1 MTHPILQAR
10 EERWAKK
17 LALVK
22 ALALRRPD
30 EPASLAVLT
39 LRMPASL
46 RASGR
51 SSAKALSLHSSFV
64 GELREQGIV
73 ILHEEFRVGD
83 DGPESYIGAAIE
95 PTALKR
101 MAVEWETRHPWGE
114 LADLDV
120 MDSSGN
126 PVVRQELG
134 FPPRTCLVCGEAAV
148 VCSAGRSHEPALVE
162 TRVEEIWGRPKKA
175 EAGEDSLIGRLALK
189 AALFEAAAWPKPG
202 LVDPVS
208 RGAHGDMDYFTFIS
222 SAIALE
228 PWFTEFA
235 RLGRLHRGEPADLF
249 PPLREAGKAAERDM
263 FRATGGV
270 NTHKG
275 LIFSLGLL
283 CAAAGRLAAAG
294 AIPDP
299 RTCAGYAAAIVGGI
313 TLRDFGETAS
323 GAVSGSA
330 TGSVGQRLYISEG
343 VRGIRGEAEDGFP
356 SVIGHALPRLRAD
369 LSAGL
374 EWNDAMID
382 ALLVLCTVVEDTNV
396 LGRAGRE
403 GLAFLRRE
411 ADHAL
416 GLGAMATAD
425 GRAAARAMDA
435 SLTGRNISPGG
446 CADLLALTVFLE
458 MLASAAWNHP
468 SGENKQSGG
477 EA

>member
-1 MTHPILQAR
+1 
-10 EERWAKK
+10 
-17 LALVK
+17 
-22 ALALRRPD
+22 
-30 EPASLAVLT
+30 
-39 LRMPASL
+39 
-46 RASGR
+46 
-51 SSAKALSLHSSFV
+51 
-64 GELREQGIV
+64 
-73 ILHEEFRVGD
+73 
-83 DGPESYIGAAIE
+83 
-95 PTALKR
+95 
-101 MAVEWETRHPWGE
+101 
-114 LADLDV
+114 
-120 MDSSGN
+120 
-126 PVVRQELG
+126 
-134 FPPRTCLVCGEAAV
+134 
-148 VCSAGRSHEPALVE
+148 
-162 TRVEEIWGRPKKA
+162 
-175 EAGEDSLIGRLALK
+175 
-189 AALFEAAAWPKPG
+189 
-202 LVDPVS
+202 
-208 RGAHGDMDYFTFIS
+208 
-222 SAIALE
+222 
-228 PWFTEFA
+228 
-235 RLGRLHRGEPADLF
+235 
-249 PPLREAGKAAERDM
+249 M

-275 LIFSLGLL
+275 LIFSLGLF

-299 RTCAGYAAAIVGGI
+299 RTCAEYAAAIVGGI
-313 TLRDFGETAS
+313 TLRDFGRTAS

-330 TGSVGQRLYISEG
+330 TGSVGQRLYVSEG

-411 ADHAL
+411 ADNAL

-458 MLASAAWNHP
+458 MLAPAAWNHP